1 MNDWTWI
8 ALDITSQPKDDLHHE
23 DPWYANVNW
32 VEASRIALAL
42 VELGGSGHPSIPNGL
57 GRSVEDGVRSLLHNP
72 VQIDRLDMD
81 TTPQRLSAMTA
92 QSVQQTLATKQTGQ
106 LH

>member
-42 VELGGSGHPSIPNGL
+42 VELGGSGHPSIPTGL
-57 GRSVEDGVRSLLHNP
+57 GRSVEDGVCY
-72 VQIDRLDMD
+72 
-81 TTPQRLSAMTA
+81 TTPSKLTGWTWTRPRSDSQR
-92 QSVQQTLATKQTGQ
+92 
-106 LH
+106 